1 MAASDLARTRI
12 AREPIRPDR
21 VRAIDSGGFA
31 FVPNRFLRDGF
42 FASLAPDELR
52 LYLLL
57 VLASDRRGLSYYHY
71 DTICSI
77 LELGLDD
84 YIVAR
89 NALIKKDLA
98 AYDGTRFQVLS
109 LPPAPKPRTA
119 TPPADTARDDAGN
132 EIRRAVLDSLR
143 RID

>member
-1 MAASDLARTRI
+1 MAASNGRRLQM

-21 VRAIDSGGFA
+21 LRVIDPGGFA

-57 VLASDRRGLSYYHY
+57 VLAGDRRGLSYYHY
-71 DTICSI
+71 DTLCSI

-84 YIVAR
+84 YITAR
-89 NALIKKDLA
+89 NGLIETDLV
-98 AYDGTRFQVLS
+98 AYDGTRFQVLA
-109 LPPAPKPRTA
+109 LPHAPKPRA
-119 TPPADTARDDAGN
+119 AKSFEPPVSDDGN
-132 EIRRAVLDSLR
+132 EIRRSLLEALR
-143 RID
+143 RPID